1 MYRAA
6 KASLSLDLL
15 SEAKSYCEKGIEK
28 DPSNEDMKKL
38 LKVVTLKKKEKE
50 EHEAEVSRAVVEAKV
65 KKLLKA

>member
-15 SEAKSYCEKGIEK
+15 NEAKAYCEKGIK
-28 DPSNEDMKKL
+28 NDPGNEDMKKL
-38 LKVVTLKKKEKE
+38 LKVVTLKKREKE

-65 KKLLKA
+65 WF